1 MYFDHVFPS
10 PKHSQILLSSL
21 LTQFYLHFPSLFKN
35 KQTSKIRSKHAKNV
49 QNKTTL
55 LKTVCMILNSDLHY
69 LLWQGN
75 VITHPVTLEPEVI
88 LTEPTL
94 LVSSSSENNQISKSP
109 VPSVAVPLFEIFIK

>member
-1 MYFDHVFPS
+1 MQKMY
-10 PKHSQILLSSL
+10 K
-21 LTQFYLHFPSLFKN
+21 T
-35 KQTSKIRSKHAKNV
+35 
-49 QNKTTL
+49 KTTV
-55 LKTVCMILNSDLHY
+55 LKTVRMILNSDLHY

-75 VITHPVTLEPEVI
+75 VITHPVTLDPEVI